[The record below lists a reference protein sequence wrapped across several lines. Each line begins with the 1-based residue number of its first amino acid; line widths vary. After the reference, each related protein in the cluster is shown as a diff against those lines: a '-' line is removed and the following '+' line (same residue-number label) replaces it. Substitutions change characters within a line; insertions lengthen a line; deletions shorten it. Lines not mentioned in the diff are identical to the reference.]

1 MLKSRLRDLA
11 ALVLAG
17 AAVAVHAAGPSPAPE
32 GAELYFIAPNN
43 GAHVKSPVRVQFG
56 LRGMGVAPAGVEV
69 PNTGHHHLLINAD
82 PMPDMT
88 QPLPSSDA
96 VRHFGKGQTETE
108 VALEPGTYTLQ
119 LVLGNARHVPFD
131 PPITSGTIT
140 ITVEP

>member
-1 MLKSRLRDLA
+1 MLKPRLRDLA
-11 ALVLAG
+11 ALLLAG
-17 AAVAVHAAGPSPAPE
+17 AAVTVHAAGPSPAPD
-32 GAELYFIAPNN
+32 GAELYFIAPSN

-88 QPLPSSDA
+88 QPLPASDA

-119 LVLGNARHVPFD
+119 LVLGNAQHVPFD
-131 PPITSGTIT
+131 PPVMSGTIT